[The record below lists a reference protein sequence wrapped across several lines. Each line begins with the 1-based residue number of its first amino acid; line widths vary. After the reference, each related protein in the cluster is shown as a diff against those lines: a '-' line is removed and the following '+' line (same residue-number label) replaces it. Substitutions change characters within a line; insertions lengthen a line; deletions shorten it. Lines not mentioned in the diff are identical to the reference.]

1 VVIGAGLAGLAAAQS
16 LSGRGFQVTLLE
28 RKSIPGGRAS
38 SYDAQDTGETV
49 DNCQHILMRCCTNL
63 WQFYGECGVQDR
75 IKWVDAIR
83 FLEPN
88 GRQSV
93 LYGSRKLPAPFH
105 LMPAFFKLRFLSHAD
120 KWAVANALMAMLRST
135 GPKPDAPMID
145 WLRKARQT
153 RGAIERFWRP
163 ILVSAL
169 NEEPERCSARYAFQI
184 FRQGFLAHPRAYEMG
199 IPRVPL
205 RDLYGPCVER
215 MEKAGCEVRYRS
227 IVRSLRLENGA
238 ATGVQLDD
246 GEIPADY
253 VVSAVAWDAATDLLQ
268 NGWRDHGFFR
278 AWEEMAPSP
287 ISAVHLWWDRPVTD
301 LPHAALLDRQVQW
314 MFNKTGDFARG
325 DSGTYMGL
333 VVSASRDWLPRQRR
347 DILEIAEC
355 ECREAFPG
363 TKGASVVKSAVIK
376 EAKATF
382 SAIPGIDAMRPTPE
396 TPIRNL
402 FLAGDWVQNGWPSTM
417 EAAVRGGYQA
427 AESILAAESRAEKV
441 LAPDLPWT
449 ALLGKP
455 A

>member
-1 VVIGAGLAGLAAAQS
+1 
-16 LSGRGFQVTLLE
+16 
-28 RKSIPGGRAS
+28 
-38 SYDAQDTGETV
+38 
-49 DNCQHILMRCCTNL
+49 
-63 WQFYGECGVQDR
+63 
-75 IKWVDAIR
+75 
-83 FLEPN
+83 
-88 GRQSV
+88 
-93 LYGSRKLPAPFH
+93 
-105 LMPAFFKLRFLSHAD
+105 
-120 KWAVANALMAMLRST
+120 
-135 GPKPDAPMID
+135 
-145 WLRKARQT
+145 
-153 RGAIERFWRP
+153 
-163 ILVSAL
+163 
-169 NEEPERCSARYAFQI
+169 
-184 FRQGFLAHPRAYEMG
+184 
-199 IPRVPL
+199 
-205 RDLYGPCVER
+205 
-215 MEKAGCEVRYRS
+215 
-227 IVRSLRLENGA
+227 
-238 ATGVQLDD
+238 
-246 GEIPADY
+246 
-253 VVSAVAWDAATDLLQ
+253 
-268 NGWRDHGFFR
+268 
-278 AWEEMAPSP
+278 
-287 ISAVHLWWDRPVTD
+287 VTD

-347 DILEIAEC
+347 DILEIAER

-427 AESILAAESRAEKV
+427 AERILAAESRAEKV